1 MNNAYVTISIAL
13 AINIPNNL
21 KEIVMI
27 KSLNQEYQLKKYMY
41 LLIVTKFLV

>member
-1 MNNAYVTISIAL
+1 MNNAHVTISIAL

-27 KSLNQEYQLKKYMY
+27 KSLNQGYQLKKYMY
-41 LLIVTKFLV
+41 ILIGTKFSV

>member
-1 MNNAYVTISIAL
+1 MNNAHVTINIAL

-41 LLIVTKFLV
+41 LLIVTKFSV